1 MAVPSIYIPGYQ
13 RARAANPAMADLY
26 LKHVLIGDPMA
37 DAVAASLSDLDPV
50 QSRSFIE
57 AGMDQQYHA
66 MREAPQA
73 LRDFFQEISTPPD
86 WYRSD
91 RVLPGRKLFHRYS
104 DLFMPAF
111 FVVTLLNATTLIS
124 KGFYTTG
131 RVLGGHA
138 PQRIRENTRHF
149 IEIMLPGSLDRQG
162 DGWKAS
168 VRIRLM
174 HAHVRRLIR
183 ESGHWDESAYGT
195 PLSSAHMGLA
205 SSNFSATMLRH
216 AELLGARMPP
226 EERAGFMQIW
236 RYVSLLIGT
245 PEELLFEG
253 NEVDTREFN
262 RTAMMCEPPPSE
274 ESVAVAGSLV
284 HGLPD
289 IAGATDPK
297 AARRFSRNIYR
308 VARALLGHETAD
320 RLQFPR
326 MYTLGLLP
334 AMRLHRMIFGPSG
347 QLVPEKSYSR
357 FGNNFAFLLEVSR
370 SLDLNYSLPERL
382 HAE

>member
-1 MAVPSIYIPGYQ
+1 MRSRALHQATGITGELLQPAGEARGGWPDCRQASRALGQAGDRSMAVPSIYIPGYQ
-13 RARAANPAMADLY
+13 RARAANPATADLY

-37 DAVAASLSDLDPV
+37 DAVAASLSGLDPV

-66 MREAPQA
+66 MREVPQA

-131 RVLGGHA
+131 RVLSGHA
-138 PQRIRENTRHF
+138 PQRIRVNTRHF

-174 HAHVRRLIR
+174 HAHVRRLI
-183 ESGHWDESAYGT
+183 A
-195 PLSSAHMGLA
+195 
-205 SSNFSATMLRH
+205 N
-216 AELLGARMPP
+216 
-226 EERAGFMQIW
+226 RA
-236 RYVSLLIGT
+236 IGT
-245 PEELLFEG
+245 
-253 NEVDTREFN
+253 N
-262 RTAMMCEPPPSE
+262 RCT
-274 ESVAVAGSLV
+274 
-284 HGLPD
+284 
-289 IAGATDPK
+289 
-297 AARRFSRNIYR
+297 ARRSAPRTWAWRNRIFR
-308 VARALLGHETAD
+308 PRCCAMQNCWARG
-320 RLQFPR
+320 
-326 MYTLGLLP
+326 
-334 AMRLHRMIFGPSG
+334 
-347 QLVPEKSYSR
+347 
-357 FGNNFAFLLEVSR
+357 
-370 SLDLNYSLPERL
+370 
-382 HAE
+382 

>member
-1 MAVPSIYIPGYQ
+1 MTVPSIYIPGYD
-13 RARAANPAMADLY
+13 RASAANPAMADLY

-37 DAVAASLSDLDPV
+37 DEVATSLSGLDPA

-57 AGMDQQYHA
+57 AGMDQHYHA
-66 MREAPQA
+66 MRAAPQA
-73 LRDFFQEISTPPD
+73 LRDFFQEISAPPD
-86 WYRSD
+86 WYSSD
-91 RVLPGRKLFHRYS
+91 HVLPGRQLFHRYS

-131 RVLGGHA
+131 RVLSGHA

-174 HAHVRRLIR
+174 HAKIRRLIR
-183 ESGHWDESAYGT
+183 ESGVWDESMYGT

-216 AELLGARMPP
+216 AELLGARMAP
-226 EERAGFMQIW
+226 EEREGFMQIW
-236 RYVSLLIGT
+236 RYASFLIGT
-245 PEELLFEG
+245 PEELLFQG
-253 NEVDTREFN
+253 NEVVTREFN
-262 RTAMMCEPPPSE
+262 RTAMMCEPPPTE
-274 ESVAVAGSLV
+274 ESMAIAGALV
-284 HGLPD
+284 RGLPD

-297 AARRFSRNIYR
+297 TARRFSNNVYR
-308 VARALLGHETAD
+308 VARALLGCETAD

-326 MYTLGLLP
+326 MYTFGLLP

-347 QLVPEKSYSR
+347 HLVPEKSYSR
-357 FGNNFAFLLEVSR
+357 FGNNFAFLLEVSH
-370 SLDLNYSLPERL
+370 SLDLNYRLPEQLRP
-382 HAE
+382 E

>member
-1 MAVPSIYIPGYQ
+1 
-13 RARAANPAMADLY
+13 
-26 LKHVLIGDPMA
+26 MA
-37 DAVAASLSDLDPV
+37 DAVAASLSGLDPA

-57 AGMDQQYHA
+57 PGMDQQYHA

-86 WYRSD
+86 WYRSE

-131 RVLGGHA
+131 RVLSGHA

-183 ESGHWDESAYGT
+183 ESGDWDESVYGT

-205 SSNFSATMLRH
+205 
-216 AELLGARMPP
+216 
-226 EERAGFMQIW
+226 
-236 RYVSLLIGT
+236 
-245 PEELLFEG
+245 
-253 NEVDTREFN
+253 
-262 RTAMMCEPPPSE
+262 
-274 ESVAVAGSLV
+274 
-284 HGLPD
+284 
-289 IAGATDPK
+289 
-297 AARRFSRNIYR
+297 
-308 VARALLGHETAD
+308 
-320 RLQFPR
+320 
-326 MYTLGLLP
+326 
-334 AMRLHRMIFGPSG
+334 
-347 QLVPEKSYSR
+347 
-357 FGNNFAFLLEVSR
+357 
-370 SLDLNYSLPERL
+370 
-382 HAE
+382 